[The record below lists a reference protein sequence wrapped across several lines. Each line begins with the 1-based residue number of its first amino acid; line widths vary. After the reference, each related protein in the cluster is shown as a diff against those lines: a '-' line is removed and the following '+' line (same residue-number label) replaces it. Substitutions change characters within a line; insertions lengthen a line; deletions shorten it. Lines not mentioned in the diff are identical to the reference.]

1 MAKGKIK
8 RIANLDPK
16 KWENDSYLF
25 VKVEASW
32 SSDTEEYLLITDH
45 EFREAVDRGEKNSED
60 VPDLGRGVFTRVDNQ
75 NKKAAADE
83 YYIAFH
89 VADPDGDSL
98 CLMFTEEAMER
109 IRARV
114 EKNSE
119 DIEANRESW
128 LADLFD

>member
-25 VKVEASW
+25 VKEEASW

-45 EFREAVDRGEKNSED
+45 EFREAVDRGEKNPED

-83 YYIAFH
+83 YYIAFK
-89 VADPDGDSL
+89 VADPDGDPL